1 MESVLIFVFWML
13 FIVIAAVIGAKKK
26 ARQANTAAP
35 AGNRRMPGGK
45 SFEEWLKEVSKD
57 RAPEQEIV
65 VEQASPQPKPAA
77 AASGKAKAR
86 NAASGLREEGIRTTE
101 HQESKP
107 AAETPKKSE
116 LELDFDPAKMVVY
129 SEILKP
135 GYEKY

>member
-13 FIVIAAVIGAKKK
+13 FIVLAAVIGAKKK
-26 ARQANTAAP
+26 AKQANTAAP

-45 SFEEWLKEVSKD
+45 SFEEWLEEVTKGQ
-57 RAPEQEIV
+57 APEPETV
-65 VEQASPQPKPAA
+65 AEQAATQPKPAA
-77 AASGKAKAR
+77 AASGRAKPR
-86 NAASGLREEGIRTTE
+86 NAASSLREEGIRTTE
-101 HQESKP
+101 PQEAKP

-129 SEILKP
+129 SEIMEP